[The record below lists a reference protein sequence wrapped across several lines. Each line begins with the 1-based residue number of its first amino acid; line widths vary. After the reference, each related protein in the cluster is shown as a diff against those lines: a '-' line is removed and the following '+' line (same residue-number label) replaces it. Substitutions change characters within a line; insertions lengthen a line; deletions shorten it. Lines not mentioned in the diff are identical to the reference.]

1 MTKQEIVKE
10 LSTILKT
17 YHYDSDEQHISKDVV
32 TSLENIIISL
42 TSWIKMSE
50 LKFCQGPDCH
60 TYKTQDRLK
69 GSKDNKTYQ
78 SRRRS
83 RFYYGNGNFCDQ
95 RCLYDWVNK
104 YIDQGLDQ
112 FGRTTEAKHLTE
124 ENAWVKDYD
133 WRIDDEQ
140 NRYFFYNTIT
150 KERRSLTEDQ
160 FNDSSYTL
168 NTGE

>member
-10 LSTILKT
+10 LRTILKT
-17 YHYDSDEQHISKDVV
+17 YHYESDEQHISKDVV

-78 SRRRS
+78 TRRRS

-124 ENAWVKDYD
+124 ENKKKK
-133 WRIDDEQ
+133 
-140 NRYFFYNTIT
+140 NR
-150 KERRSLTEDQ
+150 R
-160 FNDSSYTL
+160 
-168 NTGE
+168 G